1 MTAHSAGQV
10 AATAGKAGT
19 ISQALAR
26 FVAGLDLKTVP
37 ADVVARAKLYA
48 LDTLVVALAGA
59 GAASSRIIVDVVET
73 LGGQPQA
80 SIIGSKRRTSVALAA
95 LANGAINH
103 AVELDDDHRTSV
115 LHPGTVVLPAALA
128 MAEYCGASGK
138 TFLEGVIAGYEVM
151 TRIGDAFLGQQ
162 YYEGFHSTGT
172 CGVFGAAAAAG
183 HILGLDATTLTTA
196 FGIAGTQAA
205 GLGEWATDGSWI
217 KRLHPGKS
225 AEAGILAVLLAKRGF
240 TGPSTIVEGE
250 QGFLKAF
257 SYNRKWDTGT
267 ILDGLGDSYRGHG
280 TSFKPYACCR
290 FSHQVVDAALAVIGK
305 HHVRPD
311 QVADVMVRIH
321 TTAYEKLFQPE
332 QRRYRP
338 QSVVDAQFSIPYIIA
353 TAILHGR
360 PMPQHFTDDAI
371 RGAETLAMASRI
383 KGRPDDEYEKQYPL
397 RYPTLVTFH
406 LKDGSEHSEY
416 CDLPSGDPENP
427 SYQKDPSL
435 FERELLSKVDALLN
449 STPHYA
455 RRRDDIVALARR
467 LDELPDI
474 APLVSLLTP

>member
-1 MTAHSAGQV
+1 MIAAETETSSAN
-10 AATAGKAGT
+10 TKRTMT
-19 ISQALAR
+19 ISEALAG
-26 FVAGLDLKTVP
+26 FVAHCNLDNIP
-37 ADVVARAKLYA
+37 EPVVTRAKLYA

-59 GAASSRIIVDVVET
+59 NAKSSRIVVDVVEK
-73 LGGQPQA
+73 LGGKPQA
-80 SIIGSKRRTSVALAA
+80 SIVGWPLRTSVALAA

-115 LHPGTVVLPAALA
+115 LHPGTVVMPAALA
-128 MAEYCGASGK
+128 MAEYCGANGK
-138 TFLEGVIAGYEVM
+138 TFLEGLIAGYEIM

-183 HILGLDATTLTTA
+183 RILGLDEKTLVTA

-205 GLGEWATDGSWI
+205 GLGEWSADGSWI
-217 KRLHPGKS
+217 KRLHPGKA
-225 AEAGILAVLLAKRGF
+225 AESGILAVLLAQGGF

-257 SYNRKWDTGT
+257 SHERKWDKDI
-267 ILDGLGDSYRGHG
+267 ILDELGKTYRGHG

-290 FSHQVVDAALAVIGK
+290 FSHQVVDAALAVIQR
-305 HHVRPD
+305 HNIRSQDVS
-311 QVADVMVRIH
+311 DVMVRIH

-332 QRRYRP
+332 ARRYRP

-371 RGAETLAMASRI
+371 RAPDVLTMAGRI
-383 KGRPDDEYEKQYPL
+383 KGKPDDEYEKQYPQ
-397 RYPTLVTFH
+397 RYPTMVSFQLNNG
-406 LKDGSEHSEY
+406 KEYSEY
-416 CDLPSGDPENP
+416 SDLPSGDPENP
-427 SYQKDPSL
+427 SYQQDPAL
-435 FERELLSKVDALLN
+435 FGQEILSKVDALMA
-449 STPHYA
+449 SVPHYA
-455 RRRDDIVALARR
+455 TRQNDIVALMRR
-467 LDELPDI
+467 LENLSNLSELVQLL
-474 APLVSLLTP
+474 AP